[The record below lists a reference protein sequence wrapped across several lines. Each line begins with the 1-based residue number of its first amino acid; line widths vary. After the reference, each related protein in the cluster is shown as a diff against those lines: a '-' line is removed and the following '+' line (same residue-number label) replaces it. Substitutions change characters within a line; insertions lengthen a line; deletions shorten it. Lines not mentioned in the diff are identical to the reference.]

1 MRTRELI
8 ELQSNAQISNGTLL
22 TNLTSL
28 LYGEYINTYL
38 RSVGL
43 PDLHTLSTQPGLAD
57 AFAAQLKVPQFIQG
71 EVYTDMA
78 AAGDHKFSLSLLFA
92 CDYLHH
98 GPGLIPSV
106 DADYLSA
113 PSSTVVN
120 TWTQQLSQNP
130 KASMPDVV
138 AFCSKAASIVCATT
152 DSGHIKPMPIS
163 RIARNIFGTSIS
175 ANPTAMTKQFGLPSS
190 ASASGFSSSLE
201 SALNDLQITDV
212 DQWKS
217 IAQQNLLLWNN
228 NATKW
233 QSAVGSV
240 AGQSTSTTKDIS
252 NQFAE
257 GFVIGLTAGLEDH
270 KTFQTTT
277 ITGQAVA
284 DWVNEGMRLKISKF
298 S

>member
-1 MRTRELI
+1 MK
-8 ELQSNAQISNGTLL
+8 LQSNAQISNGTLI

-38 RSVGL
+38 RLVGL

-78 AAGDHKFSLSLLFA
+78 AHGDHKFSLSLLFA

-106 DADYLSA
+106 DADYASA
-113 PSSTVVN
+113 PSSAVVD

-130 KASMPDVV
+130 KAPMPDVV
-138 AFCSKAASIVCATT
+138 AFCSKAASIVCATR
-152 DSGHIKPMPIS
+152 DGGHVKPMPIS
-163 RIARNIFGTSIS
+163 SIAKSIFGTSIP
-175 ANPTAMTKQFGLPSS
+175 ANPTAMTKKFGLPSA
-190 ASASGFSSSLE
+190 ASASDFSSSIK
-201 SALNDLQITDV
+201 SALNDLQAADV

-217 IAQQNLLLWNN
+217 IALQNLLLWNN

-240 AGQSTSTTKDIS
+240 AGQSTSTTRDIS

-270 KTFQTTT
+270 KTFQTTI

-284 DWVNEGMRLKISKF
+284 DWINEGIRLKSGEF